1 MYGLILDNSSNF
13 VDTVAV
19 GIWARFSWEL
29 NPYIA
34 GDRYYRD
41 TDQDHPGTQTIVVN
55 LHFQPN
61 YI

>member
-1 MYGLILDNSSNF
+1 MDNSCNF

-34 GDRYYRD
+34 GDCYYRD
-41 TDQDHPGTQTIVVN
+41 TGQNHPGTQPSVN
-55 LHFQPN
+55 PHCSHSG
-61 YI
+61 